1 LLTWRDTFLMI
12 GGHTNPKSVQSYNT
26 NSQEWTIIT
35 SSVPMNVENTACI
48 VLPNEDV
55 LVVGSDDIVELN
67 STAIYNV
74 ANNVWTKL
82 ADTTYF
88 RGGTDL
94 VRLGNRIFALGGLSD
109 NIEEFHQEDNSWT
122 LVSQKLIIPRSQHNS
137 MSLPAETFSDISGGC
152 QGIV

>member
-1 LLTWRDTFLMI
+1 MI
-12 GGHTNPKSVQSYNT
+12 GGYITPKSVQSYNT
-26 NSQEWTIIT
+26 NSQEWTIIS
-35 SSVPMNVENTACI
+35 SSVPMNVENSACI

-55 LVVGSDDIVELN
+55 LVVGSENFEDFN
-67 STAIYNV
+67 SAAIYNV

-82 ADTTYF
+82 DRTTYL
-88 RGGTDL
+88 REGTDL
-94 VRLGNRIFALGGLSD
+94 VRLGNRIFVLGGLSD